1 MKYLSERIRTKALSK
16 KTLGYELKN
25 KGLEKEIIE
34 RALSEFEINDY
45 EVALREG
52 KRKFGKY
59 DINDKK
65 IQQKVYRFLLHRGFS
80 YEIADK
86 VVRELKKN

>member
-1 MKYLSERIRTKALSK
+1 MIMNTP
-16 KTLGYELKN
+16 
-25 KGLEKEIIE
+25 
-34 RALSEFEINDY
+34 